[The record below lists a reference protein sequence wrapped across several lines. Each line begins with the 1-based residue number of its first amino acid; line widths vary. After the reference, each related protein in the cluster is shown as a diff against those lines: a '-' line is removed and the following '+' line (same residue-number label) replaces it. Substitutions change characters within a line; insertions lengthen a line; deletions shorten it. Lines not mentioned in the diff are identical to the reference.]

1 MRDPYK
7 VDEDTAIARAIRA
20 GKAMANREQHKAT
33 LNLAEAAMLE
43 TFPPED
49 RLAVIVFVRWSEGQK
64 WKGGVSNKLAAKAAF
79 VQAFRIAK
87 EIYAPAAEEKKP
99 SGLILPS

>member
-1 MRDPYK
+1 MNERQT
-7 VDEDTAIARAIRA
+7 DEEVAISRAIRA
-20 GKAMANREQHKAT
+20 GQAMVGSEPHKAT

-64 WKGGVSNKLAAKAAF
+64 WKGGVSYKLAAKAAF
-79 VQAFRIAK
+79 VQAFRIAR